1 MQAYFSPDSQRNE
14 GDVICPHGGE
24 AFQKGPVSALRGPSQ
39 TPPNFQIWPATRR
52 QAISKGHSRCSACG
66 RAVHASW
73 GAALIQ
79 SFWRP
84 TSVAREAAHAAHGQR
99 PGVRGSQKPS
109 GPTHSPPQRRG
120 AVVDRRRGAQGH
132 ALKTQEACFAYLP
145 ERLLTRRT
153 ANARV
158 CAARRSLLDPPTAHH
173 GAEAASWCAGAA
185 RRTFT

>member
-1 MQAYFSPDSQRNE
+1 MWKGSARVVGSGVNSKFLAPNLS
-14 GDVICPHGGE
+14 CPRGCSRGTRATPGCARLAE
-24 AFQKGPVSALRGPSQ
+24 AFWTHSQPTTAPRRRRSPQARRAGPCAENARSVFCL
-39 TPPNFQIWPATRR
+39 PP
-52 QAISKGHSRCSACG
+52 
-66 RAVHASW
+66 
-73 GAALIQ
+73 
-79 SFWRP
+79 
-84 TSVAREAAHAAHGQR
+84 REAAHEAHGQR
-99 PGVRGSQKPS
+99 PGVRGSQEPA

-173 GAEAASWCAGAA
+173 SAEAPSWTAGAA
-185 RRTFT
+185 RRAMR